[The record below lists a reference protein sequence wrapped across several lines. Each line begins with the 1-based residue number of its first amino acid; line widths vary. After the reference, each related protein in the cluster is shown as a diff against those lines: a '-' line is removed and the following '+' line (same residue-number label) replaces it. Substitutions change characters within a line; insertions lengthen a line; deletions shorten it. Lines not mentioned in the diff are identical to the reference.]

1 MKSGSVH
8 ADHTRIRGF
17 AKRTKK
23 RREGDP
29 NEIIK
34 KTFLELKVLCCRL
47 KVPSPVDGSIPS
59 LRHVTVKF
67 QNVSTETGPGSS
79 QKDENRRRANRESKQ
94 QHWNLTESSAFQSV
108 QENFQPKVLYQS
120 KLTAPWEGG
129 LTVF

>member
-1 MKSGSVH
+1 M
-8 ADHTRIRGF
+8 DHTRIRGF
-17 AKRTKK
+17 AKRTEKW
-23 RREGDP
+23 REGDP

-34 KTFLELKVLCCRL
+34 KFFLELKVLCCRL

-79 QKDENRRRANRESKQ
+79 PKDESRRRANRESEQ
-94 QHWNLTESSAFQSV
+94 QRWNLTESSAFQSLR
-108 QENFQPKVLYQS
+108 KILYQS
-120 KLTAPWEGG
+120 ELTVPWEGG